1 VSGFTDVA
9 QTILVAAGPV
19 IFVALAI
26 GALLDL
32 FLAAVLLWTTR
43 RHTREA

>member
-1 VSGFTDVA
+1 MA

-19 IFVALAI
+19 IFVALVV

-32 FLAAVLLWTTR
+32 FLAAALLWTTR
-43 RHTREA
+43 RRTREA